1 MRIDYSEPKKSYIS
15 PPNPVRQRKESSGI
29 PISVAVVSVVL
40 ALSIGFAGGWFLSQ
54 KAAKRS
60 FQAATEQKSLENS
73 PPEPAIQP
81 AKLQSQ
87 PPANAAVSTNAT
99 PPESLPPGQQIP
111 SGTGGTTPAT
121 VLSFY
126 KNLPA
131 GQKSAVLGSGVN
143 AKDEKNKQQLQAAI
157 PSNVAPVPESIA
169 TAPKD
174 KVPSTPAAPKTGSA
188 AADASAFTVQVASFP
203 LKSEAEQS
211 KAKLVAKGYG
221 AYIVESNQGDKGTWY
236 RVRIGKHMEQNSAK
250 ELAAKMGK
258 GAMVVPD
265 R

>member
-73 PPEPAIQP
+73 PPESAMQP

-87 PPANAAVSTNAT
+87 PPVTAAVPTNAT
-99 PPESLPPGQQIP
+99 SPEMLPPGQQIP
-111 SGTGGTTPAT
+111 SGTGGTSPTT

-157 PSNVAPVPESIA
+157 PSNVAPVAESIA
-169 TAPKD
+169 AAP
-174 KVPSTPAAPKTGSA
+174 KVPSSPAAQKAGSA

-211 KAKLVAKGYG
+211 KTKLVAKGYG

-236 RVRIGKHMEQNSAK
+236 RVRIGKHMEQNGAK